1 MKTLFRTWTTTGP
14 IAVLGWSIGWSVC
27 FPSTRS
33 RFRARKE
40 RDRTFGTLTT
50 GTPNNTSNSTLGYQ
64 RNRSTP
70 HASFINVLIRVYPRR
85 SLPTIALVTY
95 ISSESLKLLV
105 EILKLFSGINLR
117 GEFLSSRTRNVYRSR
132 KRILIGFRSLLENN
146 HTGELRKKYS
156 GVTEFTLFLEN
167 NTSGQ
172 EIKYRT
178 STE

>member
-1 MKTLFRTWTTTGP
+1 MRDRINFLGDNIEILSTGRRIIRYSVLFK
-14 IAVLGWSIGWSVC
+14 AY
-27 FPSTRS
+27 
-33 RFRARKE
+33 RFR
-40 RDRTFGTLTT
+40 
-50 GTPNNTSNSTLGYQ
+50 SNSTLGYQ